1 MFFADERE
9 EIERGGETQRK
20 GTREIPIL
28 LPPPIPP
35 YPVKYARI
43 LKKMLRLLVS
53 VWKSRKG

>member
-43 LKKMLRLLVS
+43 LKKNA
-53 VWKSRKG
+53 